1 VNKHDLTY
9 VLLKTS
15 IANNKTDLQRS
26 EIMKKTGYRQQVG
39 AQNVFNQNAD
49 TYDYRHDMCYLYI
62 QAAVLVFRQ
71 A

>member
-1 VNKHDLTY
+1 
-9 VLLKTS
+9 
-15 IANNKTDLQRS
+15 
-26 EIMKKTGYRQQVG
+26 MKKTGYRQQVG